1 METWQLKSPLVLG
14 IYEWL
19 RKQEG
24 EQMRGRP
31 QVLRQGHLKG
41 GASELRSV
49 GASTSPV
56 SCGGHGNEG
65 VGHGASIRTEL
76 LSNGVARRH

>member
-1 METWQLKSPLVLG
+1 METWQLRSPLVLG

-24 EQMRGRP
+24 EQMRGGP
-31 QVLRQGHLKG
+31 QILRQGHLTG
-41 GASELRSV
+41 RASELRSV

-56 SCGGHGNEG
+56 TCGGHGNEE
-65 VGHGASIRTEL
+65 VEHGDMNNDIA
-76 LSNGVARRH
+76 HHH